1 MRTLLASMSLSVS
14 LAVSLTVSQ
23 SPVGPALAADPAAP
37 VRRDEARLINQV
49 IPPELL
55 GTGLRVWDGGA
66 WRPTSP
72 AELTRTQA
80 RVLVVN
86 LWATYCKPCL
96 TELPILRE
104 MARKIEAEFK
114 QDVQFVFLSE
124 TSDPVEMK
132 SFFARYEKLVP
143 NRLPLYLDEN
153 ENIASALRYVQ
164 PGGNLSLPT
173 TLILD
178 DQRNVRY
185 AMIGALLERR
195 SELLLAVEDAVRSVR
210 LRNQK

>member
-1 MRTLLASMSLSVS
+1 MRTLLVSMSLFMSVALS
-14 LAVSLTVSQ
+14 AAGL
-23 SPVGPALAADPAAP
+23 ALAADPAAP

-55 GTGLRVWDGGA
+55 GSSLRVWDGGA
-66 WRPTSP
+66 WRPTGP

-80 RVLVVN
+80 KVLVVN

-96 TELPILRE
+96 TELPVLRE
-104 MARKIEAEFK
+104 MAKKIEAEFK
-114 QDVQFVFLSE
+114 QEVQFIFLSE

-132 SFFARYEKLVP
+132 AFFTRYEKLVP
-143 NRLPLYLDEN
+143 SRLPLYLDEN

-210 LRNQK
+210 LRSQK